1 MKNDKA
7 RMASE
12 TAIWNH
18 GRRKAVITEAI
29 NKLKMCSISDDPDV
43 LKVIEKLKI
52 EHARLSKAQIL

>member
-1 MKNDKA
+1 
-7 RMASE
+7 MASE